1 MVDTT
6 IVHGVYKPT
15 NITGVNHLVAYQL
28 FIPNMT
34 LMSECQT
41 LSIFTTYDSWA
52 SRSAAAQEGAMDG
65 FDEKL
70 DRKAKPCFGC
80 PQAGH
85 PGPFLRGAA
94 SASLDSSWSSLIALT
109 SRLAY
114 FAKFLQGPASGSKL
128 RYTMIYHDIPSL
140 SMIPLPSTSVN
151 HRLPSMA

>member
-15 NITGVNHLVAYQL
+15 NITGVNHLVAYRL
-28 FIPNMT
+28 FIPNIT

-80 PQAGH
+80 PQAD

-140 SMIPLPSTSVN
+140 SMIYIYHQHP
-151 HRLPSMA
+151 